1 MAKKLIIAIDL
12 GASLTKCFYGWLI
25 DGLLVTLGYKTF
37 CSAVQLI
44 SATQYEQRHHA
55 SDSTSLVEFDG
66 EYWGVGENARQAV
79 TNTNLQGLKFRD
91 AIAKAVALIG
101 QIVRESVAVQSEA
114 ELHIELAILLP
125 LNEMGNADELKARL
139 VRLLYE
145 GFGHNGT
152 RIKFKFVNRVQVSPE
167 GDGIRL
173 IAKRFPAAVM
183 MFGHKDFTLGCIQN
197 KTISLADS
205 RPLPGW
211 GMLKF
216 VRQIPHTFVDELR
229 AAAAIYAAGEKLH
242 DKHLLKVVLPEDLAR
257 VKAAIPEVR
266 RLIWAQLWKELADGP
281 LQGSEQVFAA
291 GGNAVFWYPEL
302 KRQKEIKSRLS
313 MCGELINEIQE
324 RFPDLANSPLLY
336 RLADCYSV
344 FKSLE
349 TSGACEA
356 APLKLVSGG
365 PKR

>member
-1 MAKKLIIAIDL
+1 MTKKLIIAIDL

-25 DGLLVTLGYKTF
+25 DGLLAMAGYKTF

-44 SATQYEQRHHA
+44 SSTQYEQRQNA
-55 SDSTSLVEFDG
+55 SDSTSLVVFDD

-91 AIAKAVALIG
+91 AIAKALALVG
-101 QIVRESVAVQSEA
+101 QVVRESVALDSEN
-114 ELHIELAILLP
+114 ELQIELGLLLP
-125 LNEMGNADELKARL
+125 LNEMGNADELKTRL

-145 GFGHNGT
+145 GFGHNGSLV
-152 RIKFKFVNRVQVSPE
+152 KFKFVNRVHISPE
-167 GDGIRL
+167 GDGIRQ

-211 GMLKF
+211 GMLKLI
-216 VRQIPHTFVDELR
+216 RQIPYTFVDELR
-229 AAAAIYAAGEKLH
+229 AAAAIYAAGEKLQ
-242 DKHLLKVVLPEDLAR
+242 DKQLLKVVLREDLAR

-281 LQGSEQVFAA
+281 IQGAEQVFAA

-302 KRQKEIKSRLS
+302 KRQKELSSRLS
-313 MCGELINEIQE
+313 MGGELIQEIQE
-324 RFPDLANSPLLY
+324 RFPDLSKSPLLY
-336 RLADCYSV
+336 RLADCYSF

-349 TSGACEA
+349 SSGSFEPSPMTLA
-356 APLKLVSGG
+356 SGSG
-365 PKR
+365 KR